1 MPAVDAPILVLPS
14 PCLVVLVGPA
24 GAGKS
29 TWAAGQ
35 FAANQIVSSDDVR
48 AAVGDGAHDL
58 SATADAFEVVEA
70 IASRRLRRGLTTIID
85 SLALDVG
92 QRTRWRE
99 LGRAAGVP
107 VIAVAVDTPPA
118 TVRARNR
125 ERAADERVPDDVLRS
140 QLRRWPDVL
149 HELEHD
155 GFDEVHVVTA
165 QHAAT
170 LVPAQLAGGRRGA
183 PARTKPAAARAPA
196 GERRGGVRFGL
207 QIPRFTWEGGP
218 QEIAPKLRRIAA
230 AAEAAGFEQLWVM
243 DHFRQIPTMG
253 RAWDDMLESWTT
265 LSYLAGV
272 TETIRLGT
280 LVTGVTYRNV
290 AHLAKIVAT
299 LDVLSGGRAMCGLGA
314 AWFREEHLAYGW
326 PFPSVRERYALLE
339 DALRLLPLM
348 WGPGTP
354 AFEGA
359 AITVPEAI
367 CYPRPLQAK
376 IPLLVGGSGERTTL
390 RLVARYADACNL
402 FGEAPTVA
410 HKVEVLHRH
419 CAEVGRDPAAIEVT
433 QLSTVL
439 VGTDHAEVRQLV
451 DRLRPTRMSAERYA
465 RHVNAGTVEQHAE
478 RVGDLVAAGAGT
490 VIVSLADLD
499 GPEAVERFADV
510 IARFR
515 TPVWHRSGQ
524 T

>member
-1 MPAVDAPILVLPS
+1 MDAPPLVLPS

-29 TWAAGQ
+29 TWAAAQ
-35 FAANQIVSSDDVR
+35 FEPNQIVSSDALR

-58 SATADAFEVVEA
+58 SATVDAFALVDD
-70 IASRRLRRGLTTIID
+70 IATRRLRRGLTTVID
-85 SLALDVG
+85 SLALDAQ
-92 QRTRWRE
+92 QRRRWRD
-99 LGRAAGVP
+99 LGRSVGVP
-107 VIAVAVDTPPA
+107 VIAVALDHPPSA
-118 TVRARNR
+118 VRARNR
-125 ERAADERVPDDVLRS
+125 AREVGERVPDEVLRG
-140 QLRRWPDVL
+140 QLQRWPHVL
-149 HELEHD
+149 TELHGE
-155 GFDEVHVVTA
+155 GFDAVHLVVDD
-165 QHAAT
+165 QVAT
-170 LVPAQLAGGRRGA
+170 LVPAHLVGGR
-183 PARTKPAAARAPA
+183 ARDAARRANRAPAPA
-196 GERRGGVRFGL
+196 GERDDRHVRFGL
-207 QIPRFTWEGGP
+207 QIPRFTWAGGP
-218 QEIAPKLRRIAA
+218 QQLAPKLRDIAV
-230 AAEAAGFEQLWVM
+230 AAEEAGFEQLWVM
-243 DHFRQIPTMG
+243 DHFRQIPTIG

-265 LSYLAGV
+265 LAYLAGV
-272 TETIRLGT
+272 TGTIRLGT

-354 AFEGA
+354 AFEGK
-359 AITVPEAI
+359 AISVAQAM

-390 RLVARYADACNL
+390 RLVARHADACNL

-410 HKVEVLHRH
+410 HKVQVLHRH
-419 CAEVGRDPAAIEVT
+419 CAEVGRDPAEIEVT

-439 VGTDHAEVRQLV
+439 VGADAGEVRELV
-451 DRLRPTRMSAERYA
+451 DRLRPPRMSAERSA
-465 RHVNAGTVEQHAE
+465 QHVSAGTVEQHVA
-478 RVGDLVAAGAGT
+478 RVHDLVAAGVGT

-499 GPEAVERFADV
+499 TPQPVERFGEL
-510 IARFR
+510 IAHFHATSPRR
-515 TPVWHRSGQ
+515 TGQ